1 MPLHGE
7 ITREIE
13 RGPRGPK
20 VGAFFDLDRT
30 LVAGFSA
37 GAFVRERVLSGR
49 MAAADAWE
57 ALSGLIG
64 FARGRT
70 SFSGFV
76 AATTRM
82 YRGLSESAM
91 EQLGDE
97 IFRTQLAGQ
106 IYPESRA
113 LVRAHRERGH
123 TLAIVTSATRYQAL
137 PLARDLG
144 IPHVLCT
151 ELEIERGAVTG
162 RVVRPTCYK
171 EGKAT
176 KARELARELEIDL
189 DESWFYTDS
198 IDDLPLL
205 EIVGRPRPLNP
216 DRKLTELAER
226 RGWPVRRFSSR
237 GAPSAGDVV
246 RTGLTIGSIGT
257 AVGAALLA
265 RALGSSPREAANLL
279 MSTWGELGAALAGID
294 LHVTG
299 EEHLWSSRP
308 CVFIFN
314 HQSAI
319 DALLVCKLLR
329 RDVVGVAKREIKRV
343 PVLGQAFEFAG
354 TIFLDRADRAGS
366 IEALAPAVDALR
378 RGLSIA
384 IAPEGTRSPTPRLG
398 PFKKGAFHIA
408 MQAGA
413 PIVPIV
419 FRNALD
425 ALPLGGLVMRPA
437 SIEVV
442 VHPPIATDAWKREE
456 LDAEVERIHHLYE
469 DTLEG

>member
-1 MPLHGE
+1 MSLHAE

-13 RGPRGPK
+13 RGPSGPK

-37 GAFVRERVLSGR
+37 GAFVRERVMSGR
-49 MAAADAWE
+49 MAPRDALE
-57 ALSGLIG
+57 ALTGLIG

-91 EQLGDE
+91 EQLGEE
-97 IFRTQLAGQ
+97 IFRTQIAGQ

-123 TLAIVTSATRYQAL
+123 TLAIVTSATRYQAV

-151 ELEIERGAVTG
+151 ELEIERGAFTG

-171 EGKAT
+171 EGKAQ
-176 KARELARELEIDL
+176 KAGELARELGLDL

-198 IDDLPLL
+198 VDDLPLL
-205 EIVGRPRPLNP
+205 ESVGRPRPLNP
-216 DRKLTELAER
+216 DRKLSAIAER
-226 RGWPVRRFSSR
+226 RGWPVRRFTSR
-237 GAPSAGDVV
+237 GAPSAGDVL
-246 RTGLTIGSIGT
+246 RTALTVGSLGT
-257 AVGAALLA
+257 AVAAALLT
-265 RALGSSPREAANLL
+265 RALGASPRESTNLL
-279 MSTWGELGAALAGID
+279 LSTWGELGSALAGID
-294 LHVTG
+294 LHVEG
-299 EEHLWSSRP
+299 EEHLWSARP

-314 HQSAI
+314 HQSAV

-329 RDVVGVAKREIKRV
+329 RDVVAVAKRELRRV
-343 PVLGQAFEFAG
+343 PGLGQAFELAG
-354 TIFLDRADRAGS
+354 TIFLDRSDRAGS
-366 IEALAPAVDALR
+366 IAALEPAVDALR

-408 MQAGA
+408 LQAGA

-437 SIEVV
+437 TVEVV
-442 VHPPIATDAWKREE
+442 VHAPIPTDGWSRAG
-456 LDAEVERIHHLYE
+456 LDHEIERIHHMYE
-469 DTLEG
+469 ETLEG